1 MTKNEFREM
10 MDKFWE
16 EFKYELEDEPEPEK
30 PTCSTAYEEAVPGE
44 PWYFV
49 NVMSKAVEGGIARNG
64 MMPDLYAASNYY
76 NDLAYAEKMAFEE
89 SLIRR
94 LRRFAAQKAAHNVE
108 RTGDRKYLICW
119 NYDKREFDVGAVIG
133 MNAVGEVLFDTE
145 AAAREAI
152 ILFEEELLIYFGQE
166 KKAKKLEDSLAV
178 SSGMRPCEECAVYE
192 KCYCTDSYRDRLH
205 LWNRGKDC
213 FVEAAG

>member
-16 EFKYELEDEPEPEK
+16 EFKYQLEDEPEPEK
-30 PTCSTAYEEAVPGE
+30 PTCSTAYEKVEPGK

-49 NVMSKAVEGGIARNG
+49 NVVNKAIEGGIGRNG
-64 MMPDLYAASNYY
+64 VMLDLYAAGNYY
-76 NDLAYAEKMAFEE
+76 NDLVYAEKMAFEE

-119 NYDKREFDVGAVIG
+119 DYKTHKFDVGAVVG

-152 ILFEEELLIYFGQE
+152 IMFEEELLLYFGQE
-166 KKAKKLEDSLAV
+166 EKAKKLGDSLAV
-178 SSGMRPCEECAVYE
+178 SSGMRPCEECGEYE

-205 LWNRGKDC
+205 YWNEGKDC
-213 FVEAAG
+213 FWEAVG

>member
-16 EFKYELEDEPEPEK
+16 EFKYQLEDEPELEK
-30 PTCSTAYEEAVPGE
+30 PTCSTAYEEAESGK

-49 NVMSKAVEGGIARNG
+49 NVVSKAVEGGIARNG
-64 MMPDLYAASNYY
+64 MMPDLYAAGNYY

-94 LRRFAAQKAAHNVE
+94 LRRFAAQKVAHNIE
-108 RTGDRKYLICW
+108 RTGDQKYFIYW
-119 NYDKREFDVGAVIG
+119 DYKTHKFDVGTVIS
-133 MNAVGEVLFDTE
+133 MNPAGAVLFDTE

-152 ILFEEELLIYFGQE
+152 IMFEEELLIYFGQE
-166 KKAKKLEDSLAV
+166 KKAKELGLSIAT
-178 SSGMRPCEECAVYE
+178 SGKRPCEECGKYE
-192 KCYCTDSYRDRLH
+192 RCYCTDSYRDRVC
-205 LWNRGKDC
+205 LWREGRDC
-213 FVEAAG
+213 FVEAVG

>member
-16 EFKYELEDEPEPEK
+16 EFKYQLEDEAEPEK
-30 PTCSTAYEEAVPGE
+30 PTYSTAYEKVVPGE

-49 NVMSKAVEGGIARNG
+49 NVVNKAIEGGIGRNG
-64 MMPDLYAASNYY
+64 VMLDLYAAGNYY
-76 NDLAYAEKMAFEE
+76 NDIAYAEKMAFEE

-94 LRRFAAQKAAHNVE
+94 LRRFAAQKAEHNVE

-119 NYDKREFDVGAVIG
+119 DYKTHKFDVGAVIG

-166 KKAKKLEDSLAV
+166 EKAKKLGDSLAV
-178 SSGMRPCEECAVYE
+178 FSGKRPCEECAEYE
-192 KCYCTDSYRDRLH
+192 KCYCTDSYRDRVYY
-205 LWNRGKDC
+205 WNQGKDC
-213 FVEAAG
+213 FVEAVG

>member
-16 EFKYELEDEPEPEK
+16 EFKYELGDEPEK
-30 PTCSTAYEEAVPGE
+30 PVYLTGYEEAEPGE

-49 NVMSKAVEGGIARNG
+49 NVVSTAVEGGVARNG
-64 MMPDLYAASNYY
+64 MMPDLYAAGNYY

-119 NYDKREFDVGAVIG
+119 DYNKNKFDVGAVIG

-152 ILFEEELLIYFGQE
+152 TLFEEELLIYFGQE
-166 KKAKKLEDSLAV
+166 KKTEKLGESFEI
-178 SSGMRPCEECAVYE
+178 SSGRRPCEECGEYE
-192 KCYCTDSYRDRLH
+192 KCYCTDSYRDRVY
-205 LWNRGKDC
+205 LWNEGKDC
-213 FVEAAG
+213 FWEAV

>member
-16 EFKYELEDEPEPEK
+16 EFKYELEDETEPEK
-30 PTCSTAYEEAVPGE
+30 LTYSTAYEEAVPGE

-49 NVMSKAVEGGIARNG
+49 NVVSKAVEGGNARNG
-64 MMPDLYAASNYY
+64 MVPDLYAAGNYY
-76 NDLAYAEKMAFEE
+76 NDLAYAEKMASEE

-94 LRRFAAQKAAHNVE
+94 LRRFAAQSAAHNVE

-119 NYDKREFDVGAVIG
+119 DYDKHKFDVGAVIG

-166 KKAKKLEDSLAV
+166 KKAKKLGDSLAV

>member
-16 EFKYELEDEPEPEK
+16 EFKYELGDEPEK
-30 PTCSTAYEEAVPGE
+30 PVYLTGYEEAEPGE

-49 NVMSKAVEGGIARNG
+49 NVVSTAVEGGVARNG
-64 MMPDLYAASNYY
+64 MMPDLYAAGNYY

-108 RTGDRKYLICW
+108 RTGDMKYLICW
-119 NYDKREFDVGAVIG
+119 NYKTHEFDVGATVG

-166 KKAKKLEDSLAV
+166 KKAEKLGDSLAI
-178 SSGMRPCEECAVYE
+178 SSGKRPCEECGEYE
-192 KCYCTDSYRDRLH
+192 KCYCTDSYRDRVY
-205 LWNRGKDC
+205 LWNEGKDC
-213 FVEAAG
+213 FWEAV

>member
-10 MDKFWE
+10 MDRFWE
-16 EFKYELEDEPEPEK
+16 EFKYQLEDEPEPEK
-30 PTCSTAYEEAVPGE
+30 PTYSTAYEEAVPGE

-49 NVMSKAVEGGIARNG
+49 NVVSKAVEGGITRNG
-64 MMPDLYAASNYY
+64 MVSDLYIAGNYY
-76 NDLAYAEKMAFEE
+76 NDFAYAEKMAFEE

-94 LRRFAAQKAAHNVE
+94 LRRFAAQSAAHNVE

-119 NYDKREFDVGAVIG
+119 DYDKHKFDVGAVIG

-152 ILFEEELLIYFGQE
+152 IMFEEELLTYFGQE
-166 KKAKKLEDSLAV
+166 EKAEELRV
-178 SSGMRPCEECAVYE
+178 SIMTSGKRPCEECGNYE
-192 KCYCTDSYRDRLH
+192 KCYCTDSYRDRVC
-205 LWNRGKDC
+205 LWREGRDC
-213 FVEAAG
+213 FVEAVG